1 MMPPPAVLG
10 ARGAVRVVAPAE
22 ALEWT
27 PPSSGRVLAR
37 ADLVGTGGG
46 PPVVVIS
53 LAEDVDPRRVI
64 VFVQVEDLLCSFRPT
79 GEDPDALEVV
89 LPFAIGPRRG
99 VVVVVECETE
109 AEAEELA
116 RVYAA
121 RLETAAPEAPRSAEP
136 PAEAA
141 EPGAEEPPLTRS
153 APPPPP
159 LPSFPLPTP
168 GLPPDFGP
176 EDSTGVGGA
185 GDESAERRALAHVHA
200 EMPRRVVVDEVAEV
214 RFRLSRRRLEAS
226 AGTTN
231 AEQGIMID
239 PRRDVTVTIA
249 LRGFRLV
256 EGERETIAE
265 RLPESD
271 ADVAEHVFRVVGP
284 IPGNGEVSLVVRQDS
299 DLPLATLRLT
309 AEIVAAGARA
319 VEPTRVTADVVEPDP
334 ELVALPSIRIDES
347 IVGTDSR
354 LRIRV
359 TVGPDAA
366 ECETPIAD
374 KAAFISRT
382 YEKVAGI
389 RAELAEITD
398 RDKRARRGRDRL
410 RRLGMGLAQALFS
423 PKVLAFLWTAKDDLD
438 GLIVQTAGE
447 LDIPWEVVHLVP
459 PPGVADDRKPRF
471 LSGYG
476 LTRWVY
482 DTAHPTELTVTA
494 AGVRF
499 VCPDYA
505 DRHLR
510 LAHTAEERKFLEE
523 RFAATTIDPDDADG
537 ITGLMRQGFDL
548 LHFAGHGRW
557 SAAPPQVQELLL
569 AAFSETED
577 LPLARYSDGELR
589 RDLPDR
595 GRIDD
600 ADTGPFVFLNACDI
614 GRLPAGPAA
623 LGGFPEAFLRG
634 GAAAFVGCSWAVG
647 DEPASTFVEAFYL
660 ALADDR
666 LTMAEATRKA
676 RHAANEVAD
685 LSELA
690 YAVYAHPRARIHLDQ
705 PAPIDQPA
713 PPDQPIPPAPPDQS
727 APPAPIDQPDQPIPE
742 GPQP

>member
-1 MMPPPAVLG
+1 MIPPPAVLG

-22 ALEWT
+22 ALDWA
-27 PPSSGRVLAR
+27 PPTAGRVLAR
-37 ADLVGTGGG
+37 ADLLGTGGG

-79 GEDPDALEVV
+79 GDDPDALEVV

-121 RLETAAPEAPRSAEP
+121 QLETAAPEAPRSAEP
-136 PAEAA
+136 PEESA
-141 EPGAEEPPLTRS
+141 EPGAPEPPLTRS

-159 LPSFPLPTP
+159 LPSFPLPAPGSPPAAGPAP
-168 GLPPDFGP
+168 GLPPDFRP

-226 AGTTN
+226 AGTTHV
-231 AEQGIMID
+231 EQGIMID

-256 EGERETIAE
+256 EGGRETVAA

-284 IPGNGEVSLVVRQDS
+284 IPGNGEVSLVVRQDA

-309 AEIVAAGARA
+309 TEIVAAGARA
-319 VEPTRVTADVVEPDP
+319 AAEPTRVTADGVEPDP

-374 KAAFISRT
+374 KSAFISRT

-423 PKVLAFLWTAKDDLD
+423 PKVLEFLWTAQDDLD

-510 LAHTAEERKFLEE
+510 LTHTAEERTFLED

-647 DEPASTFVEAFYL
+647 DEPASTFVRAFYL

-705 PAPIDQPA
+705 P
-713 PPDQPIPPAPPDQS
+713 
-727 APPAPIDQPDQPIPE
+727 DQPIPE